1 MRRPVNHASN
11 EATDVGMG
19 QSPQQPRSALRGQ
32 ALVALG
38 GGAAIGLQ
46 LGLTQAYFLG
56 RWRPILLSSIAG
68 AIFGGAGLVLWAKVF
83 PRFNRLGRAWAVAL
97 QALCAVVV
105 MTAISFL
112 VSYLVGLFAGGS
124 TMFNPYSGGN
134 RVVEIPA
141 WRIAWGPFVT
151 FALPILPAAFLVV
164 MAFNRG
170 WWQIFQL
177 EKRETH
183 ARALAAQAQFEALRA
198 QINPHFLFNSLNSIA
213 QLISTDPAQAEA
225 CVERLAEVFRY
236 LLRTGNQN
244 FVSLGD
250 ELEIADAY
258 LDIERARF
266 GDRLQVSLRVDESLR
281 RRRVPPLSLQP
292 LVENAVRH
300 GVSRKI
306 GGGEVWIAAQLI
318 GDELELTVGD
328 TGVGIAGDTDSAF
341 TRGVGLRN
349 VHDRL
354 VTLFGQRY
362 APSIESASG
371 SGTRVTIRV
380 PRVAGE
386 SGDHQELN

>member
-1 MRRPVNHASN
+1 
-11 EATDVGMG
+11 MG
-19 QSPQQPRSALRGQ
+19 QSSQQPSSALRGQ
-32 ALVALG
+32 AMVALG
-38 GGAAIGLQ
+38 GGASIGLQ

-56 RWRPILLSSIAG
+56 RWGPILLSSIAG
-68 AIFGGAGLVLWAKVF
+68 ALFGGAGLVLWVKVF
-83 PRFNRLGRAWAVAL
+83 PRFNRLGRAWAVSL
-97 QALCAVVV
+97 QGLCAVVV
-105 MTAISFL
+105 MTSISFL
-112 VSYLVGLFAGGS
+112 VSNLVAFLTRS
-124 TMFNPYSGGN
+124 TTMFHPYSGGN
-134 RVVEIPA
+134 LIVEIPA
-141 WRIAWGPFVT
+141 WRVAWGPFVA

-170 WWQIFQL
+170 WWPIFQL

-213 QLISTDPAQAEA
+213 QLISTDPAQAEK

-236 LLRTGNQN
+236 LLRTSNQN

-266 GDRLQVSLRVDESLR
+266 GDRLQVSLRVDEALR
-281 RRRVPPLSLQP
+281 RRWVPPLILQP

-300 GVSRKI
+300 GVSCKI
-306 GGGEVWIAAQLI
+306 GGGEVWIAARLV

-328 TGVGIAGDTDSAF
+328 TGVGIAGEADSAF

-371 SGTRVTIRV
+371 SGTRVTIRL

-386 SGDHQELN
+386 LGDHGELH